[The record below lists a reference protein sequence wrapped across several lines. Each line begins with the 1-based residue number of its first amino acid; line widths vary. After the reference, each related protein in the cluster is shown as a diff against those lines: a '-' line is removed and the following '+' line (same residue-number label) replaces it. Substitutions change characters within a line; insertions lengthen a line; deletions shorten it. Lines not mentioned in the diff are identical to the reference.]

1 MKKHEFV
8 IVCEG
13 FYKVKS
19 NIFKINGVI
28 FNDHGNLRCD
38 YLENQFFYSS
48 ESNQQTTHID
58 THKNRKVLGS
68 YYDDDENDLI

>member
-13 FYKVKS
+13 LYKIKS

-28 FNDHGNLRCD
+28 FNDHGSLWCD
-38 YLENQFFYSS
+38 YLENQQFYNS
-48 ESNQQTTHID
+48 ESN
-58 THKNRKVLGS
+58 
-68 YYDDDENDLI
+68 

>member
-1 MKKHEFV
+1 MKKHEFG

-28 FNDHGNLRCD
+28 FNDLGNLRCD
-38 YLENQFFYSS
+38 YLENQHFYSL
-48 ESNQQTTHID
+48 
-58 THKNRKVLGS
+58 K
-68 YYDDDENDLI
+68 